1 MLEEEI
7 KKAIKKKNVIIGFKK
22 SLKYMKINKPK
33 LVVIAKNIQEDRKK
47 EIEYLA
53 KIGKFKVKIFD
64 GTSKELGI
72 VCGKPFP
79 ISTLVI
85 KK

>member
-1 MLEEEI
+1 MLEDEI
-7 KKAIKKKNVIIGFKK
+7 KKAVKERKAILGFRK
-22 SLKYMKINKPK
+22 SLKYIKTKKPK
-33 LVVIAKNIQEDRKK
+33 LIVISENIPEDRKK

-53 KIGKFKVKIFD
+53 KLEKVKVEVFK

-79 ISTLVI
+79 VSILVI
-85 KK
+85 QK